1 MIYKKN
7 MTRPPER
14 LAVIYQEEYEMRR
27 KSDLGRLELIVGIA
41 LIALG
46 LFTLFRPNKTITG
59 AVVLYGIIAAVT
71 GVSDIA
77 FYIKMER
84 RTGFGP
90 AVSLVTGIL
99 QVIAGLLLVLHP
111 GAGTTIIAIMFPLWF
126 IAHCISKLSHLDV
139 IRIRTGTA
147 NYYLTIVLNIIGLVL
162 GFIMLFNPVLS
173 VNTVGFVMAFYLVVL
188 GIDSLTI
195 AFSDI

>member
-1 MIYKKN
+1 
-7 MTRPPER
+7 
-14 LAVIYQEEYEMRR
+14 MRR
-27 KSDLGRLELIVGIA
+27 RSSLGWLELIVGIV

-59 AVVLYGIIAAVT
+59 AVVLYGIIAVVT
-71 GVSDIA
+71 GASDIA
-77 FYIKMER
+77 FYVKMER

-99 QVIAGLLLVLHP
+99 ELLAGVLLVFHP
-111 GAGTTIIAIMFPLWF
+111 GAGTTLIAIMFPLWF
-126 IAHCISKLSHLDV
+126 ITHCLSKLSHLDI
-139 IRIRTGTA
+139 IRIRTGMA
-147 NYYLTIVLNIIGLVL
+147 NYYLTLVLNIIGLVL
-162 GFIMLFNPVLS
+162 GFVMLFNPVLS
-173 VNTVGFVMAFYLVVL
+173 VNTVGFVMAFYLIVL

>member
-1 MIYKKN
+1 M
-7 MTRPPER
+7 
-14 LAVIYQEEYEMRR
+14 
-27 KSDLGRLELIVGIA
+27 
-41 LIALG
+41 
-46 LFTLFRPNKTITG
+46 
-59 AVVLYGIIAAVT
+59 VLYGIIAVVT

-99 QVIAGLLLVLHP
+99 QLLAGVLLVLHP
-111 GAGTTIIAIMFPLWF
+111 GAGTMLISIMFPLWF

-139 IRIRTGTA
+139 IRFRTGTA
-147 NYYLTIVLNIIGLVL
+147 NYYLTMVLNVIGLAL